1 MEGRYPPRS
10 RPACRHLHTRNSMLY
25 RPSPRLLATAAVA
38 ALLTGVAIR
47 SLACPYCTVESQTLT
62 EEMAASDTVILATL
76 ITEPSAN
83 DSTTDDGEFSVI
95 DPETGNARFKI
106 DRVLRGADL
115 LKGQEEIEAI
125 FFGEPDASKPYFI
138 RGVGVDR
145 IDWNIPM
152 PLTEA
157 AVKYIDELET
167 LPESGPVRLAHFLQY
182 LQHSDP
188 LLAQDT
194 YDEFARAPYAD
205 LIAIADQIDRP
216 QLWKW
221 IEDRDVS
228 PSRRSLFFTMLGVCG
243 QQEDQ
248 ERLRK
253 MMLTDQRV
261 LRAAAEATS
270 ALGLGLGGAITLPVT
285 PELVAME
292 QRRKQLGFNAL
303 VGCYLKLS
311 GDAGLDVV
319 DEHFLADDNADP
331 TKVYGALIALRF
343 LAEETDEVTM
353 DRLLQ
358 SMRLVLD
365 KPDFAEQAITDLA
378 RWEDWTVL
386 DRLVEMFRE
395 APDDTYVKE
404 PIVAYLDQA
413 RRQPGDIGQ
422 RATTALA
429 EIEKVDPATVKRARS
444 LLSFGFLGRAQAA
457 NPTASDSSTDDPTT
471 DQQDTDDPPA
481 GLGELDESM
490 EAALAAEAEEAEA
503 LDPSEGETDSLGDP
517 PAEAL
522 TGQPPG
528 GAGQGDPPAAD
539 PATAAETAQPAYD
552 LATAPAEP
560 PNPLYIYGLPLLAAV
575 VLMGLVWLV
584 LRGGV

>member
-1 MEGRYPPRS
+1 MPNRRYP
-10 RPACRHLHTRNSMLY
+10 H
-25 RPSPRLLATAAVA
+25 LLATLAAS
-38 ALLTGVAIR
+38 ALLACAAIR

-62 EEMAASDTVILATL
+62 EEIAASDAVVIATL
-76 ITEPSAN
+76 ITEPPAAGGN
-83 DSTTDDGEFSVI
+83 ADGEPDNEADSEQEFHIV

-106 DRVLRGADL
+106 ERVLLGAEL
-115 LKGQEEIEAI
+115 LKGQDQIEAI
-125 FFGEPDASKPYFI
+125 FFGDPDGTKQYFI
-138 RGVGVDR
+138 RGIGVDR

-167 LPESGPVRLAHFLQY
+167 LPEAGPERMEHFLQY
-182 LQHSDP
+182 LQHPDP

-248 ERLRK
+248 QRLRK

-270 ALGLGLGGAITLPVT
+270 ALGLGIGGAITLPVT

-319 DEHFLADDNADP
+319 DEYFLADDNADP

-343 LAEETDEVTM
+343 LAEETDEVSM
-353 DRLLQ
+353 QRLLK

-386 DRLVEMFRE
+386 DRLVDMFRD

-413 RRQPGDIGQ
+413 RRQPGEIGE

-429 EIEKVDPATVKRARS
+429 DIEKVDPATVKRARS
-444 LLSFGFLGRAQAA
+444 LLSFGFLGRAQATNKIDEPDEA
-457 NPTASDSSTDDPTT
+457 NDAKEFDE
-471 DQQDTDDPPA
+471 A
-481 GLGELDESM
+481 DESM
-490 EAALAAEAEEAEA
+490 EESIAENLDDSDPDAADSAGLGQGGSVATDESAEESMTNPDAE
-503 LDPSEGETDSLGDP
+503 SLNAPLAEP
-517 PAEAL
+517 PTESNSI
-522 TGQPPG
+522 
-528 GAGQGDPPAAD
+528 AGQSPASGDTVD
-539 PATAAETAQPAYD
+539 PEASS
-552 LATAPAEP
+552 P
-560 PNPLYIYGLPLLAAV
+560 PNPLYVYGLPLLAAA